1 MQGDELLRLVDAIH
15 RDRNVDKEVLFGA
28 LEHAL
33 LTAVRKKLGET
44 ARASVTINRET
55 GEQRIVGPT
64 GEIEMADLGRIAA
77 QNAKQVLG
85 QIIREAEREV
95 IFSEYDR
102 FQRAL
107 VTGTVYRLDGTAVVV
122 NLGKTEG
129 YLPKHEQVRGE
140 SYRVGDRILCY
151 VVEVK
156 KIGNRVKIIL
166 SRSHPDMIRR
176 LFERE
181 IPEIADGVVDIVQ
194 LVREAGYKTKV
205 ACTSL
210 DAKVD
215 PIGACVGVRGT
226 RIRNIIDE
234 LSGEKIDIIR
244 HSDSPEVLIVNAL
257 KPAQINS
264 ITLYEDM
271 RKALVVVDED
281 QLSLAI
287 GKKGANVRLASKL
300 SGWDIDIL
308 SEAEARD
315 RGLFDTDAP
324 TDQAAAG
331 SDGAVVPS
339 EAPAEAAPAV
349 AAVAETPAVE
359 ETPAVDEAPVEAADA
374 AGTGDTSEIPPEA
387 PTIEE
392 MAVVDDGEADDSEA
406 DDRPTELETTEITVD
421 PADLVPDSEKE
432 TVEQRLPDQADL
444 EAATAANAADDETDG
459 SATADDDGEEP
470 TLPKEGGAAS

>member
-1 MQGDELLRLVDAIH
+1 MQGAELLRLVDAIH
-15 RDRNVDKEVLFGA
+15 RERNVDKEQLLGA

-33 LTAVRKKLGET
+33 LTAVRKKFGES
-44 ARASVTINRET
+44 APVSVMIDRET
-55 GEQRIVGPT
+55 GAVRVVGPD
-64 GEIEMADLGRIAA
+64 GEMKLDDLGRIAA
-77 QNAKQVLG
+77 QTAKQVFG
-85 QIIREAEREV
+85 QILREAEREV

-107 VTGTVYRLDGTAVVV
+107 VTGTVYRMDGTAVIV

-140 SYRVGDRILCY
+140 THRIGERILCY

-181 IPEIADGVVDIVQ
+181 IPEIADGVVEIVQ

-205 ACTSL
+205 AARSL
-210 DAKVD
+210 DPKVD

-226 RIRNIIDE
+226 RIKNIIDE
-234 LSGEKIDIIR
+234 LGGEKIDIIR
-244 HSDSPEVLIVNAL
+244 WNDSPEVLIVNAL

-264 ITLYEDM
+264 ITLYEDT

-300 SGWDIDIL
+300 SGWDIDIM
-308 SEAEARD
+308 SENEARD
-315 RGLFDTDAP
+315 RGVFDVPATASAVEIEEVAGPGAVVEVGGEAGVPADIVPAEIAP
-324 TDQAAAG
+324 ADIVPADIAPAETVPSEVPGDAAG
-331 SDGAVVPS
+331 SPAEGAAAAAQT
-339 EAPAEAAPAV
+339 APAAEDSAPQAGDGQNTEPV
-349 AAVAETPAVE
+349 GGEHLGDASEGTAE
-359 ETPAVDEAPVEAADA
+359 
-374 AGTGDTSEIPPEA
+374 
-387 PTIEE
+387 
-392 MAVVDDGEADDSEA
+392 
-406 DDRPTELETTEITVD
+406 
-421 PADLVPDSEKE
+421 
-432 TVEQRLPDQADL
+432 
-444 EAATAANAADDETDG
+444 
-459 SATADDDGEEP
+459 
-470 TLPKEGGAAS
+470 EGRV